1 MYVFNAAVNK
11 KKPLL
16 KFSNSSYAHV
26 NTSPHSS
33 GELEDE
39 IYLTR

>member
-1 MYVFNAAVNK
+1 MYVFNAAVYR

-26 NTSPHSS
+26 KTSPHSP
-33 GELEDE
+33 GEFEDE
-39 IYLTR
+39 IYLNR